1 MKINF
6 KSIRTEMDGEENI
19 IEFNSKL
26 EIDYE
31 DEFKCLVFNEN
42 RNGISWYLS
51 FKQPPEIC
59 ENNISENCEKNIS
72 KNCDCE

>member
-6 KSIRTEMDGEENI
+6 KSVRTEMDGEENI

-42 RNGISWYLS
+42 RKHCRVVDNPAS
-51 FKQPPEIC
+51 ERR
-59 ENNISENCEKNIS
+59 ISETNNVHFIFFKRFG
-72 KNCDCE
+72 DMFY